1 MVDNNNVFYSKTH
14 EELILLFEQFLESEK
29 TGSIPD
35 NELGKIRDEYCE
47 RYRPNGILMLITD
60 LTRVLAELWY
70 ERQQM
75 NFDFYWEVNNILY
88 HLSIDKN
95 LKKLTPRVPECAVS
109 MYEDTVTKKSLF
121 FRLDRRMFIFSS
133 GYTKKIFCLCSR

>member
-70 ERQQM
+70 EDNRW
-75 NFDFYWEVNNILY
+75 NSIFIGRFYGRI
-88 HLSIDKN
+88 I
-95 LKKLTPRVPECAVS
+95 
-109 MYEDTVTKKSLF
+109 TKQ
-121 FRLDRRMFIFSS
+121 RI
-133 GYTKKIFCLCSR
+133 

>member
-1 MVDNNNVFYSKTH
+1 MLKDGDKIGNECLISFSSMEVYMVDNNNVFYSKTH

-70 ERQQM
+70 EDNR
-75 NFDFYWEVNNILY
+75 
-88 HLSIDKN
+88 
-95 LKKLTPRVPECAVS
+95 
-109 MYEDTVTKKSLF
+109 
-121 FRLDRRMFIFSS
+121 
-133 GYTKKIFCLCSR
+133 

>member
-1 MVDNNNVFYSKTH
+1 MIFGNERLVLTGGMEVCMENNKNIFYNKTH
-14 EELILLFEQFLESEK
+14 EELILLFGQLLESEK

-70 ERQQM
+70 ED
-75 NFDFYWEVNNILY
+75 N
-88 HLSIDKN
+88 K
-95 LKKLTPRVPECAVS
+95 
-109 MYEDTVTKKSLF
+109 
-121 FRLDRRMFIFSS
+121 
-133 GYTKKIFCLCSR
+133 